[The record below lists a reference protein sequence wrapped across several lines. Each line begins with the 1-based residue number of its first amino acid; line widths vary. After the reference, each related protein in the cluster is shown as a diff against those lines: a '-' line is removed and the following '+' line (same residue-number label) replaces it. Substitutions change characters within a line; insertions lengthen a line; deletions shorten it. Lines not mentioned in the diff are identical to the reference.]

1 MRCNLVELQAVN
13 NLDADFDEQVAEA
26 KMQVAGIHGGDVATP
41 LTGKTGDE
49 IVKLDMAKD
58 SSSPSQAAVLELQEQ
73 LASLNRKAN
82 VLDHENQQLRC
93 DLEKLFGD
101 NSNEDED
108 FAGMLAAQLKKL
120 SESVVGAV
128 EVFEHVSGDEDL
140 GPVTEAKYQLKQKE
154 NDKLR
159 SIVRHVSTRL
169 QDLQELSQK
178 AVYLDQCRNAR

>member
-1 MRCNLVELQAVN
+1 
-13 NLDADFDEQVAEA
+13 
-26 KMQVAGIHGGDVATP
+26 MQVADKLGGDVATP

-49 IVKLDMAKD
+49 IVKSDTAKD
-58 SSSPSQAAVLELQEQ
+58 SFSPPQAAFFELQEQ
-73 LASLNRKAN
+73 LARLNRKAK

-93 DLEKLFGD
+93 DFEKLFKE
-101 NSNEDED
+101 NEDED
-108 FAGMLAAQLKKL
+108 ENFVEMLAAQLKKL
-120 SESVVGAV
+120 SEAVVGAV

-140 GPVTEAKYQLKQKE
+140 GPVTEAQFQLKQKE

-178 AVYLDQCRNAR
+178 AAYLEQCRNLR

>member
-1 MRCNLVELQAVN
+1 VV
-13 NLDADFDEQVAEA
+13 EA
-26 KMQVAGIHGGDVATP
+26 KMQVAGTHGGDAP
-41 LTGKTGDE
+41 LAGKTGEE
-49 IVKLDMAKD
+49 IVELDSAKD
-58 SSSPSQAAVLELQEQ
+58 SSSPAQAAFFELQEQ
-73 LASLNRKAN
+73 LERLNRKTK

-93 DLEKLFGD
+93 DFEKLFGD
-101 NSNEDED
+101 NSNEDEN

-140 GPVTEAKYQLKQKE
+140 GPVTEAKYHLKIKE